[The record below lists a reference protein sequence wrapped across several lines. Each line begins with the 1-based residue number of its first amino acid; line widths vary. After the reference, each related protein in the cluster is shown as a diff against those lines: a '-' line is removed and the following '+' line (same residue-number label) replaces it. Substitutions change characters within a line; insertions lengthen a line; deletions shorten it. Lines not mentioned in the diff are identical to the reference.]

1 MTIRHI
7 RVFVSVYELM
17 NMTRAATMLHMTQP
31 AVTRMIKEMEN
42 HYGVLFFER
51 INHRLYATEAGKRF
65 YVHGKRI
72 INEFDVMESDTRAG
86 AERFNVRI
94 GATYYLGSFL
104 LPEVMND
111 FKHRF
116 PLAELRA
123 KVMNLNNIQNALCAN
138 ELDFA
143 IMEDRPDDIRLRSEV
158 FYQDR
163 LVLVMPNT
171 HELSQREHLSVRDI
185 QGQRVLLRESGSNNR
200 RLQEEIFERNAI
212 SIDPVFESYSTEAI
226 LSAVSQGI
234 GISLVPEYLAR
245 TWIHSGL
252 LVSKPLVDEPMARK
266 NYIVWHRE
274 KHLTPQIHE
283 TMKICHRVVM
293 RLCERKEEQV

>member
-7 RVFVSVYELM
+7 RVFVRVYEQM
-17 NMTRAATMLHMTQP
+17 NMTHAATMLHMTQP

-65 YVHGKRI
+65 YEHSKRI

-86 AERFNVRI
+86 AEHFSVRI

-104 LPEVMND
+104 LPEMMND
-111 FKHRF
+111 FKHHF
-116 PLAELRA
+116 PLATMRA

-143 IMEDRPDDIRLRSEV
+143 IMEDCPDDIQLRSEV
-158 FYQDR
+158 FFQDK

-171 HELSQREHLSVRDI
+171 HELSQRETLSIRDI
-185 QGQRVLLRESGSNNR
+185 RGERMLLRECGSNNR
-200 RLQEEIFERNAI
+200 RFQEEVFERN
-212 SIDPVFESYSTEAI
+212 SINVDPIFESYSTEAI

-234 GISLVPEYLAR
+234 GLSMVPEYLAR
-245 TWIHSGL
+245 TWIRSGL

-274 KHLTPQIHE
+274 KHLTPQICE
-283 TMKICHRVVM
+283 SMKICHDVVM
-293 RLCERKEEQV
+293 RLCEKGEDR